1 MSNILPIGKWGW
13 VLAGSW
19 VEWLVMLPKVLRQAQ
34 DERGVGSVV
43 WFAFCRAR
51 GALLQGSSREW
62 FFGVFCVLPECA
74 QKIRHQPVSG
84 FAAGRDACGRAWG
97 QEAPARPGESRWRL
111 GPGFGWEVGWC
122 GGLVFCSRPFYRLRA
137 YMVSSHCASNFVDVL
152 SGLLSYIRPV
162 LEVQPLALMI
172 MRAYCP
178 LRTVGL

>member
-43 WFAFCRAR
+43 WFAFCRAG

-111 GPGFGWEVGWC
+111 GPGCGSELGYAVGYD
-122 GGLVFCSRPFYRLRA
+122 PQ
-137 YMVSSHCASNFVDVL
+137 
-152 SGLLSYIRPV
+152 GLLTGSGRTGGSVRWLVMLPKV
-162 LEVQPLALMI
+162 LRQAQDE
-172 MRAYCP
+172 R
-178 LRTVGL
+178 GLG

>member
-84 FAAGRDACGRAWG
+84 FAAGRDACGRACG
-97 QEAPARPGESRWRL
+97 ALAITERL
-111 GPGFGWEVGWC
+111 NVGVIIDEVEQ
-122 GGLVFCSRPFYRLRA
+122 R
-137 YMVSSHCASNFVDVL
+137 M
-152 SGLLSYIRPV
+152 
-162 LEVQPLALMI
+162 LALADMYEPTQTQTSTRPNDLLTSVNAI
-172 MRAYCP
+172 VSYCLGSHGVCLFRQTTMRPYENA
-178 LRTVGL
+178 

>member
-1 MSNILPIGKWGW
+1 VWWFGFL
-13 VLAGSW
+13 LEA
-19 VEWLVMLPKVLRQAQ
+19 LRQAQ
-34 DERGVGSVV
+34 GERRDRFGGWLYSPRPFDRLRTNGGVGVCGFV
-43 WFAFCRAR
+43 WFLSRTGCPPTWDLA
-51 GALLQGSSREW
+51 GNLLR
-62 FFGVFCVLPECA
+62 V
-74 QKIRHQPVSG
+74 RHRPVPG